1 MEILIFPFFTMKTEG
16 GILNFQSTTESSKEF
31 VLTEKL
37 SNLSL
42 TLQITG
48 RAFKFCLTEHTEY
61 EGAEEAPAWIK
72 ALARWR
78 FDKPTK
84 YRMVEEQIGCVLF
97 FRKEEY

>member
-1 MEILIFPFFTMKTEG
+1 MKTEG

-48 RAFKFCLTEHTEY
+48 KHLNFVYEHTEH

-72 ALARWR
+72 ALS
-78 FDKPTK
+78 K
-84 YRMVEEQIGCVLF
+84 MEV
-97 FRKEEY
+97 